1 MALELIAT
9 GTLDK
14 TGKIITINDV
24 TGGDNLAG
32 SKKYSTGITN
42 LNRSKNNTVTE
53 IVITMANGTVH
64 TFYKNASF
72 NSVDINISATD
83 ENNLMPKTVVS
94 VDISN
99 LELGI
104 NTVLPVGI
112 IKVEYYVW
120 YILSGLTSGQG
131 KKLTTTTISVAG
143 TTNLNLNSF
152 LYDTDLI
159 KVIYSSTT
167 VPISQAKVVT
177 NVVTNID
184 TYLNTKVINL
194 NKPILNELIP
204 ENSSVII
211 MAGYKTTVY
220 IKSDVEL
227 LECFQ
232 PKIAK
237 TSIQKKSCCSTC
249 KGSDIDALKDVLDG
263 LFIVDAQLE
272 AELYV
277 QADSNLKTLLKICK
291 SDGCNC

>member
-24 TGGDNLAG
+24 TGGDNLAD

-72 NSVDINISATD
+72 NSVDINISAAD

-120 YILSGLTSGQG
+120 YILSGLTGGQG

-143 TTNLNLNSF
+143 ATNLNLNSF

-167 VPISQAKVVT
+167 VPMSQAKVVT

-220 IKSDVEL
+220 IKSDIEL

-249 KGSDIDALKDVLDG
+249 KGSDIDALKDILDG